1 MKAAPKHREI
11 SRRLIADITAG
22 RYGVGGRLPSEAQ
35 LMKEFGVSRP
45 TVARA
50 LLDLQREGLIER
62 RAGSGTYVRER
73 QARPAGTRKL
83 GLLIPGLGS
92 TEIFEVIS
100 GELAGLARAHD
111 SVLLWGG
118 SIHPR
123 QDQVLSG
130 DQALKVCEQFIEGGV
145 SGVFFAPFELTGAK
159 EQTSRR
165 IAEKFHDAGVPVILL
180 DRDLVPFP
188 QRSEFDLVG
197 LDNVAGGYLI
207 AEHLIKLGC
216 ARIAF
221 IARPQSAPT
230 VDARVAGVR
239 EAIVRHGLDL
249 AKDWLQV
256 GDPEDLKFSRR
267 LAAGRR
273 WDAFVCANDHTAA
286 LLIRHLEQAGTHV
299 PKDVR
304 VAGFDDA
311 KFATLVSVPL
321 TTIRQPCR
329 DLALTAFRAM
339 LERIAEPTLPARH
352 ILLRPRL
359 VVRESCGVYLSRGG
373 KRTG

>member
-11 SRRLIADITAG
+11 SRRLLAEITAE

-35 LMKEFGVSRP
+35 LVKEYRVSRP

-111 SVLLWGG
+111 CILLWGG

-130 DQALKVCEQFIEGGV
+130 DQAMKVCDQFIEGGV
-145 SGVFFAPFELTGAK
+145 SGVFFAPFELTGGR

-165 IAEKFHDAGVPVILL
+165 LAEKFQEAGIPVLLL

-197 LDNVAGGYLI
+197 LDNLAGGYLV

-216 ARIAF
+216 ERIAF
-221 IARPQSAPT
+221 VMRPLSAPT

-239 EAIVRHGLDL
+239 EALVRHGLDL
-249 AKDWLQV
+249 ARDWLQI

-267 LAAGRR
+267 LAAGRH
-273 WDAFVCANDHTAA
+273 WDALVCANDHTAA
-286 LLIRHLEQAGTHV
+286 LVIRGLERAGTQV
-299 PKDVR
+299 PRDVR
-304 VAGFDDA
+304 VVGFDDA
-311 KFATLVSVPL
+311 KFATLISVPL

-329 DLALTAFRAM
+329 EIALTAFRAM
-339 LERIAEPTLPARH
+339 LERIADPTLPARN

-359 VVRESCGVYLSRGG
+359 VVRESCGVYLA
-373 KRTG
+373 KK